1 MRQALRKHYSQQRLS
16 IPRWNVIIICSALLI
31 AFVTLFPFNFVW
43 QEGISS
49 GNIFRY
55 FHHPSNIADF
65 IGNIVLFIPLSFSIS
80 GWFRRRRLS
89 QVAIIITVVCL
100 SFSFSIAIEILQV
113 FLPSRSPTYSDVLAN
128 TLGGLGG
135 WSIFEVWCAT
145 ILGHH
150 TTITDAVVR
159 SLSVQKIFGLLV
171 AYIAIT
177 LLLSIPN
184 PNASS
189 LSNWE
194 TNFPLVI
201 GNEATGDRPWEG
213 KISQL
218 WISDRALTQGEVQQ
232 AFSDPQFSEKL
243 GNARLANYEFSGV
256 ENYRD
261 RAGNLPNL
269 IWKGDSLKLDQAN
282 LASLNSHQW
291 LETPEPVT
299 ILSQQIRQTSQFSIG
314 VTLATAQLHQTG
326 PARIISVSDSPDQR
340 NLTVG
345 QESDNLIFRL
355 RTPKTGENGRNPVVI
370 LPNLFNNKDWHQL
383 IITYDGFHFTCY
395 IDDVQNFKSINLNFP
410 IPLFGRLSFLW
421 NQHKLY
427 LYPTLLSIN
436 KILAYSIFFIPIGIL
451 ILLLYLNI
459 KLNK

>member
-49 GNIFRY
+49 GNIFPY

-80 GWFRRRRLS
+80 GWLRRRRIN
-89 QVAIIITVVCL
+89 QVAIIITVVYL

-135 WSIFEVWCAT
+135 WLIFEVCAT
-145 ILGHH
+145 ILGHY
-150 TTITDAVVR
+150 TTTTNPVYR

-171 AYIAIT
+171 AYIAVT

-201 GNEATGDRPWEG
+201 GNEATGNRPWEG

-218 WISDRALTQGEVQQ
+218 WISDRALTKGEVQQ
-232 AFSDPQFSEKL
+232 AFSDPQFSPEELRKALVAGYHFL
-243 GNARLANYEFSGV
+243 GGQ
-256 ENYRD
+256 NYRD
-261 RAGNLPNL
+261 RTGNLPNL
-269 IWKGDSLKLDQAN
+269 VWKGNSLKVDKPN
-282 LASLNSHQW
+282 FASLNSHQW
-291 LETPEPVT
+291 LETPKPVT

-326 PARIISVSDSPDQR
+326 PARIISVSDSPYQR

-355 RTPKTGENGRNPVVI
+355 RTPKTGENGKNPVVI
-370 LPNLFNNKDWHQL
+370 LLNLLNNKDWHQL

-427 LYPTLLSIN
+427 LYPTLLNIN
-436 KILAYSIFFIPIGIL
+436 NILAYSIFFIPISIL
-451 ILLLYLNI
+451 ILLLYLNF
-459 KLNK
+459 KLDK